1 MKTGGGESLLSDKG
15 CSLLPSSLKT
25 SSLTQSLVSVS
36 SSYMCLYHASTCT
49 TQSNTILRVY
59 SNTWTH
65 LRCTAVHE
73 CAYRHSPD
81 PPPVWMTNLS
91 GGFHFKTTALG
102 VCRQPLIKM
111 CRHPL
116 GSAVSTSLP
125 TPQLLS
131 YHFTQCDKSWG
142 VEPGNYVH
150 LSLSLWGAMEVI
162 PTALLKWLWIKALH
176 AVAFPPTV
184 MT

>member
-1 MKTGGGESLLSDKG
+1 M
-15 CSLLPSSLKT
+15 
-25 SSLTQSLVSVS
+25 S

-65 LRCTAVHE
+65 LRYTAVHE

-81 PPPVWMTNLS
+81 PPPIWMTNLS

-131 YHFTQCDKSWG
+131 HHFTQCDKSWG

-162 PTALLKWLWIKALH
+162 PTALLKWLWIKSPSCSGISPHCNDVVQGTTCPPPQPSRRRRARR
-176 AVAFPPTV
+176 VARRARRR
-184 MT
+184 